1 MKTII
6 FTVAAA
12 KQLDAL
18 PAAAREQVGEGLA
31 RYAIAGEGDVKRL
44 SGRNGHRMRI
54 GRYRVLFDEDQRTI
68 LAIYIGKQD
77 DHLRSELKE
86 PDSVPAQTIR
96 TPGGEE
102 MVMLP
107 KAEYEAL
114 LRAAAE
120 AAEDT
125 ADIAAYDSAKANL
138 EGSERLP
145 FEVSQLMLQGNSL
158 LKALRIWRDETQLH
172 LAFKTG
178 TSQGFVSDLENG
190 RRKMTEYVSERLAKA
205 LDVPVSWLRL

>member
-1 MKTII
+1 M
-6 FTVAAA
+6 
-12 KQLDAL
+12 
-18 PAAAREQVGEGLA
+18 
-31 RYAIAGEGDVKRL
+31 
-44 SGRNGHRMRI
+44 
-54 GRYRVLFDEDQRTI
+54 
-68 LAIYIGKQD
+68 
-77 DHLRSELKE
+77 
-86 PDSVPAQTIR
+86 PAQTIR